1 MRKHKEKKLAFLYM
15 IYYNRKEISVRLYT
29 IIHYGRLKEGEEETM
44 SLTLSKKAQAVKP
57 SSTLAITA
65 KANEL
70 KAKGLDVVGFGAG
83 EPDFNTPDNIC
94 EAAINAIHAGFTKYT
109 PASGTAE
116 LKQAICRKFELFNK
130 LHYEPN
136 QIVVSNGGKHSLT
149 NVFSAILNP
158 GDEVVI
164 PSPYWLSYPEIVRL
178 ADGVPVIVRCGK
190 EQSYKITAE
199 QLAAACTGK
208 TKAFVLNTPN
218 NPTGMIYTR
227 EELEALAKVI
237 VEKDIYC
244 VADEMYE
251 NLIYEGNEAVS
262 IASLNEEIYKRTI
275 TCSGVAKSYA
285 MTGWRIGYTG
295 SSAEIAKLMGSVQ
308 SHQTSNPNSIA
319 QKATVE
325 ALLGPQDTVIAM
337 NKEFDRRRDYMYE
350 RISKMELVDAIR
362 PLGAFYIFVD
372 ISRLLPRF
380 YKGEEIGNVG
390 RLAEILIEDYMTAV
404 IPCADFGFDD
414 HIRLSYAISMEQIK
428 KGLDRI
434 ERFIKDTEEGK

>member
-1 MRKHKEKKLAFLYM
+1 MA
-15 IYYNRKEISVRLYT
+15 
-29 IIHYGRLKEGEEETM
+29 
-44 SLTLSKKAQAVKP
+44 LTLSKKAQAVKP

-83 EPDFNTPDNIC
+83 EPDFNTPANIC
-94 EAAINAIHAGFTKYT
+94 DAAISAIHAGFTKYT
-109 PASGTAE
+109 PAAGTVE
-116 LKQAICRKFELFNK
+116 LKQAICKKFETFNK

-149 NVFSAILNP
+149 NIFSAILNP
-158 GDEVVI
+158 GDEVII
-164 PSPYWLSYPEIVRL
+164 PAPFWLSYPEIVRL
-178 ADGVPVIVRCGK
+178 ADGVPVIIRCGK
-190 EQSYKITAE
+190 EQGYKMTAE
-199 QLAAACTGK
+199 QLAAACTEN
-208 TKAFVLNTPN
+208 TKAVVLNTPN

-251 NLIYEGNEAVS
+251 NLIYEGHEAVS

-325 ALLGPQDTVIAM
+325 ALLGPQDTVQEM
-337 NKEFDRRRDYMYE
+337 NKEFDKRRIYMYE
-350 RISKMELVDAIR
+350 RVAKMDLVDALK
-362 PLGAFYIFVD
+362 PLGAFYVFIDV
-372 ISRLLPRF
+372 SKLLEKS
-380 YKGEEIGNVG
+380 YKGEKIADVG
-390 RLAEILIEDYMTAV
+390 KLAKILIEDYMTAV

-434 ERFIKDTEEGK
+434 EQFIKDVQ